1 MKIIEKTL
9 LILLVISSAFSQVE
23 KEKTIN
29 EEKIIINKKEPVR
42 FSKQMKGTF
51 NGKRMNYLAS
61 HYETI
66 LYEKN
71 NYNKPMASIFVTEYR
86 SLNNDPNRLDTR
98 LSSKILLIL

>member
-61 HYETI
+61 HY
-66 LYEKN
+66 
-71 NYNKPMASIFVTEYR
+71 
-86 SLNNDPNRLDTR
+86 
-98 LSSKILLIL
+98 